1 MFLDIMNT
9 QTKAFARGSISRY
22 LLTEM
27 PGAQNN
33 LLNTLTLEVDQLV
46 IEKGPAMNGGQG
58 FRLIRD
64 ERA

>member
-1 MFLDIMNT
+1 
-9 QTKAFARGSISRY
+9 
-22 LLTEM
+22 M